1 MKRLL
6 WIVLMAAC
14 STSAARPP
22 AAKGDAGAVRTA
34 AHDMLARRC
43 GECHERH
50 RKTAVPKALAAF
62 DLDAADW
69 PARFADPK
77 RAEAAMRRLAAAP
90 ASDTAAFIALR
101 DALRSGS

>member
-1 MKRLL
+1 MNRLL
-6 WIVLMAAC
+6 WIVLVAGC
-14 STSAARPP
+14 STSSARPP
-22 AAKGDAGAVRTA
+22 PTKMDVRAA
-34 AHDMLARRC
+34 AHEMLVRRC

-62 DLDAADW
+62 DLDTVDW
-69 PARFADPK
+69 PARFADRK

>member
-1 MKRLL
+1 VKRLL
-6 WIVLMAAC
+6 WIVLVAAC
-14 STSAARPP
+14 STSSARPP
-22 AAKGDAGAVRTA
+22 PAKTADVRAA
-34 AHDMLARRC
+34 AHQMLVRRC

-62 DLDAADW
+62 DLDTVDW
-69 PARFADPK
+69 PARFADRK

>member
-1 MKRLL
+1 MRFVFAILA
-6 WIVLMAAC
+6 VAAC

-22 AAKGDAGAVRTA
+22 AAKTEDVRSA
-34 AHDMLARRC
+34 AHEMLARRC

-62 DLDAADW
+62 DLDAPEW

>member
-1 MKRLL
+1 MRRLFWL
-6 WIVLMAAC
+6 VLIAAC
-14 STSAARPP
+14 STSSARPP
-22 AAKGDAGAVRTA
+22 AATKADVRTA